1 MASNF
6 IEFLKRTFTYAED
19 SNVQTPQTVSTKTET
34 ASSQPRQAVAPQSAP
49 QSAPKPRVNVSVKG
63 GFDAQKN
70 AQQQTDNFNAMRP
83 KPGDNPFRMV
93 VDKVAFAKGRGVVV
107 MGSIGKGIA
116 KAGTKALIVHAAN
129 KTTVQTSI
137 VSIARNNQLV
147 STAPAGASVGLLLEG
162 LTRDDVHA
170 GDVIGEI
177 L

>member
-19 SNVQTPQTVSTKTET
+19 SNAQTPQTVSTKTET
-34 ASSQPRQAVAPQSAP
+34 ASSQPRQAVAPQP
-49 QSAPKPRVNVSVKG
+49 APKPRVNVSVKG
-63 GFDAQKN
+63 DFDAQKN